1 MIRRPP
7 RSTRTDTLV
16 PYTTLFRSK
25 GFGRDDHTRPAEIR
39 CAAPCDRILPVAP
52 HAHTPERLDARLTQ
66 RWVGSKVVIVYSQ
79 NRAVG
84 RCGGQRGFAVY
95 RECQYTAELGVIVDR
110 RDRQLLGHGTR

>member
-1 MIRRPP
+1 MRISDWSSDVCSSDLISYNAR
-7 RSTRTDTLV
+7 
-16 PYTTLFRSK
+16 K

-84 RCGGQRGFAVY
+84 RSGGQRGSALH
-95 RECQYTAELGVIVDR
+95 RESQYPTELCVIVDR
-110 RDRQLLGHGTR
+110 RDSQLLRPGTR